1 MINIRKIQ
9 EILKSESKFRTKQ
22 VYEAVF
28 SRFVES
34 WDEIS
39 SLPASLREKL
49 KNEASLEIKAEV
61 LESADKHSVKAVI
74 VFPGGR
80 VETVLLRHG
89 DGRNTVCVSSQ
100 IGCLLGCDFCL
111 TGQSGFSRSL
121 DSYEI
126 VEQVLFFSRYL
137 KTHPVRSGTV
147 HPSREGNS
155 HFERVSNVVF
165 MGMGEPFLNYDE
177 VMKAIRF
184 LNDKETFNIGARK
197 ISVSTCGI
205 IEGIKKFSKEPLQ
218 LNLAIS
224 LHAPNDEI
232 RRELMPVAFNN
243 PMLNLLRTIKSYIEK
258 TNRKVMIE
266 YIMLDKINDSEADAK
281 ELALILKKYI
291 GRLFVV
297 NLISYNQTQKYKSSD
312 IETIERFKEILEREG
327 LEVVQRHKLGREIK
341 GACGQLAHERKK

>member
-28 SRFVES
+28 ARFIEN
-34 WDEIS
+34 WDEVS
-39 SLPASLREKL
+39 TLPAALCEKL
-49 KNEASLEIKAEV
+49 KTEASLEIKAEV
-61 LESADKHSVKAVI
+61 LESSDKHAVKAVI
-74 VFPGGR
+74 VFPGGK

-111 TGQSGFSRSL
+111 TGKSGFSRSL

-126 VEQVLFFSRYL
+126 VEQVLFFARYL
-137 KTHPVRSGTV
+137 KKYQD
-147 HPSREGNS
+147 
-155 HFERVSNVVF
+155 RVSNVVF

-184 LNDKETFNIGARK
+184 LNDKDTFNIGARK

-224 LHAPNDEI
+224 LHAPNDEV
-232 RRELMPVAFNN
+232 RRELMPVAVNN
-243 PMLNLLRTIKSYIEK
+243 PMLSLLRTVKGYIEK

-266 YIMLDKINDSEADAK
+266 YIMLDKVNDSEDDAR
-281 ELALILKKYI
+281 ELSLILKKYI

-312 IETIERFKEILEREG
+312 PETIKRFKEILEREG
-327 LEVVQRHKLGREIK
+327 IEVVQRHKLGREIK
-341 GACGQLAHERKK
+341 GACGQLAHKRKR